1 LEAFEAHFFHVLIK
15 IPVLMDF
22 VNNNG
27 APVND
32 RSTQKQGHFIAA
44 GYEVIAIDHSG
55 LVRLFSSKR
64 NPSRFLKVLICLG
77 VHCFTMR
84 LH

>member
-1 LEAFEAHFFHVLIK
+1 MFYLQFLEAFEAHFFHVLIK

-32 RSTQKQGHFIAA
+32 RSTQKQGHFVAA
-44 GYEVIAIDHSG
+44 GDEVIAIDHSG
-55 LVRLFSSKR
+55 LVHFFSSKM
-64 NPSRFLKVLICLG
+64 NPNRFLKVLICHG
-77 VHCFTMR
+77 VH
-84 LH
+84 